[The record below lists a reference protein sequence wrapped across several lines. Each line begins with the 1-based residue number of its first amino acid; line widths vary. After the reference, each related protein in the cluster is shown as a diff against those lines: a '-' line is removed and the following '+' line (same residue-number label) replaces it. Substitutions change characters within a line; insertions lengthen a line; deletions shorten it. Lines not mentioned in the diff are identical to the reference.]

1 MILKCAIRCRD
12 VSQVADL
19 APLLTKEMDVLCGNG
34 ESMSMEEVVVQIHS
48 AQVPNMEL
56 VDLPGKKMDHRG
68 IGFYTIF
75 AYG

>member
-1 MILKCAIRCRD
+1 
-12 VSQVADL
+12 VADL

-56 VDLPGKKMDHRG
+56 VDLPGKKQDH
-68 IGFYTIF
+68 
-75 AYG
+75 